1 MVGSMVKNMQPQLV
15 RAMLAALGLAA
26 GAGVLAIFLPG
37 ADLLLRI
44 CGTGVVTAVA
54 IALAMRETQH
64 LERQATSRATLLPLA
79 GVVAAYITAASGIW
93 VTLVSTTVGWSLLLS
108 AIVFLFS
115 GSLLGAVVRQMALP
129 VWAWAARFAAA
140 VTCVATAG
148 FLIGAWG
155 PMYGSS
161 EIAFKSASSGGIVLL
176 AGIIASSCL
185 VGLGVDRWHWRL
197 IGFAGAVT
205 AGGIA
210 LGSLW
215 LEDNLAMRPM
225 IECSI
230 IAVCIAHA
238 NLTLRIV
245 LAANL
250 RWLIQA
256 AVGASTL
263 AGVCLSIINLSIGF
277 EDFALTGLGILGQ
290 CAVAAMIVGGCSTMA
305 ALVLQ
310 RAAGRRQ
317 LNPVAPE
324 PSTYKAVL
332 LECPRCQTMQR
343 APVGTSGCTGCGL
356 LLLVRVATPVCQ
368 VCNYSTLDL
377 KSATCPECGA
387 ALNQPGSLLIE

>member
-1 MVGSMVKNMQPQLV
+1 MVGSMAKNMQPQLV
-15 RAMLAALGLAA
+15 RAMLAALALAA

-44 CGTGVVTAVA
+44 CGTGVMTAVA
-54 IALAMRETQH
+54 IALAMRETLH
-64 LERQATSRATLLPLA
+64 MERQAASRATLLPLA
-79 GVVAAYITAASGIW
+79 GVVAGYICAVLGIW
-93 VTLVSTTVGWSLLLS
+93 VTLVSTSVGWSLTLS
-108 AIVFLFS
+108 AIVFVFS

-140 VTCVATAG
+140 VTCVATAE

-161 EIAFKSASSGGIVLL
+161 EIAFKSATSGGIVLL
-176 AGIIASSCL
+176 AGITASACL

-197 IGFAGAVT
+197 IGYAGAVI
-205 AGGIA
+205 AGVLA
-210 LGSLW
+210 LCSLW
-215 LEDNLAMRPM
+215 VEDTIGLRPM

-245 LAANL
+245 LAANR
-250 RWLIQA
+250 RWLIRA

-263 AGVCLSIINLSIGF
+263 AGLCLSIINLSIGF
-277 EDFALTGLGILGQ
+277 EDFAMTGLGLFGQ

-305 ALVLQ
+305 ALVVQ
-310 RAAGRRQ
+310 RATGRRQ
-317 LNPVAPE
+317 LNPVAAE
-324 PSTYKAVL
+324 PSTYKTVL
-332 LECPRCQTMQR
+332 LECPRCQTLQR

-356 LLLVRVATPVCQ
+356 LLHVRISTPVCQ
-368 VCNYSTLDL
+368 ACNYSTLDL
-377 KSATCPECGA
+377 KSPTCPECGA
-387 ALNQPGSLLIE
+387 SLNQPGALLVE